1 MVIVE
6 FPTIFEFVIQ
16 INEKGHLRLSRRALL
31 PDSEKSS
38 PDQQVSNSTEEST
51 PSCDAP
57 AEQDPKN
64 KAPSSRRKVSA
75 TQADKNNEKVGK
87 KSVSSARTGP
97 YVNKDREKK
106 SSSKAVPEVVVST
119 DGAQMVNGE
128 AKIG

>member
-1 MVIVE
+1 MVIIR
-6 FPTIFEFVIQ
+6 FLTILEFVIQ

-31 PDSEKSS
+31 PDSEKTS
-38 PDQQVSNSTEEST
+38 PNQQDSNSTEEST
-51 PSCDAP
+51 TSGDVP

-75 TQADKNNEKVGK
+75 AQADKNKEKASK
-87 KSVSSARTGP
+87 RADSSARTGP
-97 YVNKDREKK
+97 YINKDKEKK
-106 SSSKAVPEVVVST
+106 SSSKAVPEVVSK